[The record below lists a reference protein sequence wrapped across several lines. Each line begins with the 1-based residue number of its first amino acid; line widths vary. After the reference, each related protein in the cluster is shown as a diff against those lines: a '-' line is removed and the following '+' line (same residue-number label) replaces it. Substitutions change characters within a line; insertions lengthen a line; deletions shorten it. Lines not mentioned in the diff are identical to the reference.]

1 MFDEAKFGYF
11 RNAES
16 EHRSAFTQIPAM
28 LNNGQKL
35 ASEFFGQIYGTLAT
49 GSNADLAVLDY
60 IPPTP
65 LTHQNLL
72 GHFLFGMNSTTVH
85 HVMVD
90 GNWILWNKQLI
101 GIDEE
106 AVMAK
111 AQKVAAKLW
120 KKMGK

>member
-1 MFDEAKFGYF
+1 
-11 RNAES
+11 
-16 EHRSAFTQIPAM
+16 M

-35 ASEFFGQIYGTLAT
+35 ASEFLGRTFGTMT
-49 GSNADLAVLDY
+49 RGSAADLVVLDY

-65 LTHQNLL
+65 LTKQNLL
-72 GHFLFGMNSTTVH
+72 GHFLFGMNSTMVQ

-90 GNWILWNKQLI
+90 GNWILWNKQMI
-101 GIDEE
+101 GVDEE

-120 KKMGK
+120 KKMDKSK